1 MIMTKTIPMESS
13 TTFFFGYNLL
23 VLNRLLFEG
32 LEVDTVVPLFEV
44 SKVSAFNG
52 GVELPSTSASIMG
65 ITQPLSL
72 LGLSFE
78 VSLW

>member
-23 VLNRLLFEG
+23 VLKRLLFEG

-44 SKVSAFNG
+44 SKVSAFKG
-52 GVELPSTSASIMG
+52 GVELPSASASMMG